1 MTQTHTKKK
10 ELEKNIYIYKNT
22 IIIYIPYISKIMYF
36 CSSMTNLK
44 KKKYFFVL
52 THHVCGFTIFLLIWQ
67 KKFKKKKSPLK
78 QKKACP
84 YASYTECYG
93 WKTFKFFAWLKFFLR
108 ILKPNLC
115 RNTPFHPPKKEVK
128 KWSLFVCFLWSPAH
142 FLHMNC
148 M

>member
-10 ELEKNIYIYKNT
+10 ELEKISIYIKILLLY
-22 IIIYIPYISKIMYF
+22 IYHIYQKSCIFAQAWLISKKNISLFLHTMFVALQSF
-36 CSSMTNLK
+36 CWFDKKNLR
-44 KKKYFFVL
+44 
-52 THHVCGFTIFLLIWQ
+52 
-67 KKFKKKKSPLK
+67 KKKSPLK